1 MKTSIHWTPDEVG
14 FLREQYADMPNAII
28 ASTLDRSIPGVMRKA
43 FNLGLKKSP
52 EFMKANNTGCF
63 RVGHTTWNKGM
74 NYHAGGRSQESQFKQ
89 GQISGRA
96 AQRVKPVGSYTI
108 NSEGQLEQKVSDANG
123 PRNLRWRPVHRLVWE
138 GANGPVPAG
147 HAVTFKPGC
156 HSTDPERITLDALE
170 LVTRAELMRRNTV
183 HRYGPEIA
191 RIAQLRGAINR
202 QINQR
207 TKP

>member
-1 MKTSIHWTPDEVG
+1 VKTSLHWTSDEVR
-14 FLREQYADMPNAII
+14 FLCEHYAEMPNSII

-43 FNLGLKKSP
+43 FNLGLKKSAT
-52 EFMKANNTGCF
+52 FMKANN
-63 RVGHTTWNKGM
+63 VGVFKAGHATWNKGM
-74 NYHAGGRSQESQFKQ
+74 NYHAGGRSQESQFKP
-89 GQISGRA
+89 GQINGRA
-96 AQRVKPVGSYTI
+96 AMLARPVGSYTI
-108 NSEGQLEQKVSDANG
+108 NSEGQLEQKVSDASG

-138 GANGPVPAG
+138 RANGAVPAG